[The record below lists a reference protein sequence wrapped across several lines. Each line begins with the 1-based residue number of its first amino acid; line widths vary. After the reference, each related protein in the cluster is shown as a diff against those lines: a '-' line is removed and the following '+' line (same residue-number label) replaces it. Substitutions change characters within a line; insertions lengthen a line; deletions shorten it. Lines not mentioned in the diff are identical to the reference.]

1 MACHVRFLRQAALLL
16 PSAFLLGVLVFLLT
30 HGRTDPGFGTYPFF
44 QQWAA
49 EHGAARSPELRFLL
63 QSGVFFVPA
72 YLATLLFVL
81 SIAAGERALFGRRK
95 ARKATAYT
103 RAFGAAFP
111 LLYFGASVGLLWLAE
126 RWALRQAPGSLVA
139 PLLAAAAPF
148 AAGLAALVPAAVLA
162 GPIAL
167 VERFAAPTPRERNAA

>member
-1 MACHVRFLRQAALLL
+1 MHAYVRFLRQAALLL

-49 EHGAARSPELRFLL
+49 EHEAARSPELRFLL

-72 YLATLLFVL
+72 YLATLLFLL
-81 SIAAGERALFGRRK
+81 SIAAGERALFGRR
-95 ARKATAYT
+95 AIRKPGRYA

-111 LLYFGASVGLLWLAE
+111 LLYLGASVAVLWLSE
-126 RWALRQAPGSLVA
+126 RWAMRQAPESLIS
-139 PLLAAAAPF
+139 PLLAAIAPF
-148 AAGLAALVPAAVLA
+148 AAAPASLLPAAVVA
-162 GPIAL
+162 GPMAL
-167 VERFAAPTPRERNAA
+167 VERMEAS

>member
-1 MACHVRFLRQAALLL
+1 MRFLRQAALLL
-16 PSAFLLGVLVFLLT
+16 PSAYLLDVLVFLLT

-44 QQWAA
+44 QAWAA

-63 QSGVFFVPA
+63 QSAVFFVPA

-81 SIAAGERALFGRRK
+81 SIAAGERALFGKRP
-95 ARKATAYT
+95 ARKSNAYT
-103 RAFGAAFP
+103 RAFAVAFP
-111 LLYFGASVGLLWLAE
+111 LLYLAASVAILWVAE
-126 RWALRQAPGSLVA
+126 RWAMRQAPGSLIA

-148 AAGLAALVPAAVLA
+148 AAAPVALLPAALVA

-167 VERFAAPTPRERNAA
+167 VERAA